1 MRRIQNASYTVSKKI
16 YSKNILE
23 DEERGPYFKET
34 PIRLFPMSLTGAVS
48 SWLRNEPA
56 GSIDTWE
63 TLKKKFLSKY
73 CPPARIV
80 KKMEADKYG
89 YIKNHK
95 KTVKNGQA
103 RTRESEEYKKK
114 PKKQSRS
121 QKSQASVKSSQSQSK
136 TVNKSQQSPITLY
149 PDS

>member
-1 MRRIQNASYTVSKKI
+1 MGEPTTEEYMTKTRKDYGSAFIRPKI
-16 YSKNILE
+16 DDKARFE
-23 DEERGPYFKET
+23 
-34 PIRLFPMSLTGAVS
+34 AAS

-73 CPPARIV
+73 YPPARIV

-89 YIKNHK
+89 YIKNYK

-121 QKSQASVKSSQSQSK
+121 QKS
-136 TVNKSQQSPITLY
+136 
-149 PDS
+149 